1 MNKCKKW
8 LNLMIEHEF
17 DIAAKNETFL
27 DSNRKPKCQNNKS
40 YNCVTKKRV
49 KKLH

>member
-1 MNKCKKW
+1 M
-8 LNLMIEHEF
+8 
-17 DIAAKNETFL
+17 ATKNETFL

-49 KKLH
+49 KTALKLSIDTAKVIVAYGL